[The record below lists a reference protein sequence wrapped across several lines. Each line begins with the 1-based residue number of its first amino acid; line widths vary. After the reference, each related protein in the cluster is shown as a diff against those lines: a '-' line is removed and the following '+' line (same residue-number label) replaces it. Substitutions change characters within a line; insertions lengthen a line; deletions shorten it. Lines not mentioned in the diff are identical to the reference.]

1 MTKIIIHNLDQW
13 IIIISSWLTIATIE
27 NSIKLKG
34 KAIEEEQDD
43 NKLAILDTEL
53 EELELLKIE
62 MEMQHEEI

>member
-1 MTKIIIHNLDQW
+1 M
-13 IIIISSWLTIATIE
+13 TIATIE